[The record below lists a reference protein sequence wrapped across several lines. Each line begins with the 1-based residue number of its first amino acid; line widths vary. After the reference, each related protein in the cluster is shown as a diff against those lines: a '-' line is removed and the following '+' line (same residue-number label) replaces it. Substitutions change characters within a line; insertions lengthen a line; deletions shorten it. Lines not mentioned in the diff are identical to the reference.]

1 MFSFC
6 DIGFQKTRCSS
17 ARAERNDVYG
27 LSTFNKYLKKEEGL
41 ATLDLIDDFD
51 EDSFQDKKT
60 LPAAPYTDE
69 CYFELTT
76 FRPTSRKLTPQ
87 QLFTS
92 IEDFLQRMPSVETR
106 LKKKSTWVLHYEFF
120 CFERKNEFSISF
132 FDDINAE
139 HAQSCLIEM
148 HMSSGNH
155 APFQKLVEDIRQQFQ
170 LSYAFGPGATSSE
183 EPETFDEFD
192 FPLSVC
198 GTSTPEFKPNHSGLA
213 LDIIFNHIKS
223 RFADVQ
229 IQGWSTLCQVTGIKA
244 AAKALLDRKIGGQ
257 NSLVEMQ
264 SYIDES
270 NAPDDQ
276 QRLILKVIKNMK
288 SVDNMVDVGDIKT
301 ILVM

>member
-1 MFSFC
+1 MFC
-6 DIGFQKTRCSS
+6 DIGLQKTRGSS
-17 ARAERNDVYG
+17 ARSESNDVYG
-27 LSTFNKYLKKEEGL
+27 LSTFNKYLKKEEDL

-76 FRPTSRKLTPQ
+76 FRPTSRKQTPQ

-92 IEDFLQRMPSVETR
+92 IENFLQRVRSVDTR
-106 LKKKSTWVLHYEFF
+106 LQKKSTWVLHYEFF

-132 FDDINAE
+132 FDDIDAE
-139 HAQSCLIEM
+139 HTQSCLIEIN
-148 HMSSGNH
+148 MSSGNQ
-155 APFQKLVEDIRQQFQ
+155 APFQKLVEVIRQQFQ
-170 LSYAFGPGATSSE
+170 LSYAFDSVATSSE

-192 FPLSVC
+192 FPLSAR
-198 GTSTPEFKPNHSGLA
+198 GTLTPEFKHNNSGLA

-244 AAKALLDRKIGGQ
+244 VAKALLDRKIGGQ

-270 NAPDDQ
+270 HAPDDQ

-288 SVDNMVDVGDIKT
+288 SVANMVGVGNAKA
-301 ILVM
+301 ILVT